1 MCSHFEGSLRGNPA
15 MTSGQQIQKFLR
27 SRPQNAC
34 QLRRCFSKPSSGLDC
49 GIRSC
54 LQTSTKVW
62 SCFDALSNRYHQSVF
77 QQVLLL
83 TIDILL
89 WSSLLHLLLFTNQSP
104 YRRRCCVCVFAE
116 HLRWHRLVSLGFEHV
131 PPSSQWPPFLL
142 SVSPTAVCFCH
153 PILQI
158 LCTQVDLL
166 FSSSKLSFMWLWYRV
181 GWGHFPDFL
190 LLLSFTLPH
199 CKKCLVR

>member
-1 MCSHFEGSLRGNPA
+1 MNKELMWSESVQQVTYEMVASEKKAGYSNGMRSHFKGSLRGNPA
-15 MTSGQQIQKFLR
+15 MTSGRQILKFLR

-54 LQTSTKVW
+54 LETSTKVW

-89 WSSLLHLLLFTNQSP
+89 WSSLLHLSLFTNQSP
-104 YRRRCCVCVFAE
+104 HSRRCCVCVFAE
-116 HLRWHRLVSLGFEHV
+116 HLRWHRPVSLGFEHV
-131 PPSSQWPPFLL
+131 PPSSL
-142 SVSPTAVCFCH
+142 
-153 PILQI
+153 
-158 LCTQVDLL
+158 
-166 FSSSKLSFMWLWYRV
+166 
-181 GWGHFPDFL
+181 
-190 LLLSFTLPH
+190 
-199 CKKCLVR
+199 